1 MPSWVWASRMS
12 PWPEYK
18 AQQHET
24 FDQPRSRLS
33 QTTQVGAVQEGAIRQ
48 PAGPAPKRLESYTGI
63 IQKVFA
69 TKIPVNKSGRTQYQ
83 PIGIILGNM
92 LIARAKN
99 GGVKSTMLM
108 HRYFKFRF
116 SEKLQKPIH
125 VIIRKFH

>member
-1 MPSWVWASRMS
+1 MRRSTS
-12 PWPEYK
+12 
-18 AQQHET
+18 HEVGYRKPPKSGQ
-24 FDQPRSRLS
+24 FRKGQSGNPRGRP
-33 QTTQVGAVQEGAIRQ
+33 Q
-48 PAGPAPKRLESYTGI
+48 KRLESYTGI